1 MPMEFCVFL
10 PQMRM
15 SLPQLVERAQAA
27 EAGGFVGIAGMDHL
41 APPLAEHQ
49 PMYEAMLTNL
59 WLAAQTAHLRVG
71 SLVLCDAFR
80 HPAVLAREAVTLD
93 HASGGRFDLGIG
105 WGSVPDELPIF
116 GVGDPTPRARVARLA
131 ETLEIVTA
139 LWAGETV
146 DHEGEFFTLRGARQE
161 PLPLDH
167 VPIVIGGAGRRT
179 LELVA
184 RYADWWN
191 LHVGVLD
198 RIEQFDDLRARAG
211 DARASLQQRVAL
223 VHPGD
228 DRDHVAAQ
236 ARRRFGRD
244 VVLGTG
250 PELLDHFGRLAELGF
265 ERAYAWFC
273 DFAQP
278 ETLAAFGE
286 QVARPLGGSRP
297 ARGGDVSSR

>member
-1 MPMEFCVFL
+1 MRGADDGARGRPGRLMEFHLFL
-10 PQMRM
+10 PQMRL
-15 SLPQLVERAQAA
+15 SFERLVASARAA
-27 EAGGFVGIAGMDHL
+27 EAAGFAGIAGMDHL
-41 APPLAEHQ
+41 SPPGAGTQ
-49 PMYEAMLTNL
+49 PMYEAMVTST
-59 WLAAQTAHLRVG
+59 WLAARTERLVVG

-198 RIEQFDDLRARAG
+198 RIEQFDDL
-211 DARASLQQRVAL
+211 
-223 VHPGD
+223 
-228 DRDHVAAQ
+228 
-236 ARRRFGRD
+236 
-244 VVLGTG
+244 
-250 PELLDHFGRLAELGF
+250 
-265 ERAYAWFC
+265 
-273 DFAQP
+273 
-278 ETLAAFGE
+278 
-286 QVARPLGGSRP
+286 
-297 ARGGDVSSR
+297 